1 MLDHNDYITGSDG
14 YQGNGN
20 GYDQLDGDWLTYYKV
35 AKGFVRR
42 VRPEDRGDFLH
53 DLLLVMAKVKVK
65 YNLVGKPLTE
75 AGLIRVACYEVAGY
89 WRKWFKR
96 INGRECGQC
105 SQAQRHKCREEDLYR
120 ECPKAI
126 KMESLDRVIED
137 GNGDSTELHEMIADD
152 NAVDIVA
159 RLDARLILQGY
170 PRRLVQIA
178 YKKYAGYPLTNDER
192 AYLYRHRR
200 KAQKRL
206 VLA

>member
-1 MLDHNDYITGSDG
+1 MLDYNEYNTGGNG

-20 GYDQLDGDWLTYYKV
+20 GYDQLDGDWALYYKV